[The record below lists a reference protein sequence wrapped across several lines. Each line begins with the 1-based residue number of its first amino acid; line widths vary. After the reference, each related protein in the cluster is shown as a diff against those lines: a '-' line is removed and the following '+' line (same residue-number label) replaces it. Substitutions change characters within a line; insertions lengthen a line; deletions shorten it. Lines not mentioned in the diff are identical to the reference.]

1 MRIFKYGPTE
11 VNYLKKQDELLG
23 TAIDRI
29 GMIDR
34 ETNPDLF
41 TALINSIISQQ
52 ISKKAAATVWSRMCE
67 CFGDIT
73 PEIIASVPVEKIQ
86 KCGLSMRK
94 AGYIKNISEHE
105 AQGELNLSEFSN
117 LSDVEIVKRLTA
129 LKGVGIWTVEMLMIF
144 SLERPDVVSWGDLAI
159 RRGMMNLYGLE
170 ALTKTE
176 FDAFRKRYSPYGS
189 VASLYLWELS
199 HE

>member
-1 MRIFKYGPTE
+1 MGIFKYGLKE

-29 GMIDR
+29 GMIKR

-41 TALINSIISQQ
+41 TAIINTIVSQQ
-52 ISKKAAATVWSRMCE
+52 ISKKAAATVWMRMGD
-67 CFGDIT
+67 CFGNIT
-73 PEIIASVPVEKIQ
+73 PEMIASAPIEKIQ

-94 AGYIKNISEHE
+94 AGFIKNISEHE
-105 AQGELNLSEFSN
+105 ARGELNLSEFSN

-159 RRGMMNLYGLE
+159 RRGMMNLYGIE
-170 ALTKTE
+170 TLTKTE
-176 FDAFRKRYSPYGS
+176 FDAYRKRYSPYGS